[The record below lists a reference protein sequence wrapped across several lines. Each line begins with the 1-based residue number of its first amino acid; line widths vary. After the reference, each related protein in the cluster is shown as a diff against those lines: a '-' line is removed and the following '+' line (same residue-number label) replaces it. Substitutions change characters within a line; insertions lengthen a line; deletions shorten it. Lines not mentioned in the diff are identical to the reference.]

1 MNFSIWLGLFI
12 CLIACDGFV
21 KSEAVDNGKLGMAA
35 RFKPDNLHLRMKRS
49 ELEKYFGVISH
60 EEGRTDE
67 ILDLDLT
74 IIAGASN
81 NPFNKFNAELYQI
94 LGSKSEFG
102 TSFLII
108 KMLSVF

>member
-1 MNFSIWLGLFI
+1 
-12 CLIACDGFV
+12 
-21 KSEAVDNGKLGMAA
+21 
-35 RFKPDNLHLRMKRS
+35 MKRS

-74 IIAGASN
+74 IILIRCDFKIAGASN
-81 NPFNKFNAELYQI
+81 NPFNEFNAELYQI

-108 KMLSVF
+108 KMLSVFGHYDRECNVMKAYCE